1 MKKRLSIAIGLGL
14 FASAITLPVVLSS
27 CKSSEV
33 QNVVKEFD
41 YKNVAFI
48 AKVENS
54 LNNARI
60 NKGQIIV
67 DANENINAI
76 NDLNTKIKSLSIIDF
91 QSEIDQLWQHIYHVI
106 LSSDSA
112 TKISKNVSNPI
123 QLKSINILEN
133 GSIEL
138 IANITYDIGNSSNIE
153 TEVKEKVLKLNPKF
167 IGKDE
172 LINQAEEFKKIE
184 KNNNL
189 ELEQDFNVIKKLYLG
204 NATNNWNIENK
215 YSNFDYNDP
224 AQKNQGLINYMN
236 NFNNNVNSLAK
247 ISGFEINLSDASY
260 GQNAQVKNF
269 WIPSMTLSS
278 IYFPT
283 LDKNNTNPSLDINS
297 ISSDNNQDNN
307 KPEINQNDV
316 INKLNP
322 KFEKLSDV
330 GFNYL
335 TSILKDTNNS
345 SIDEKIDVLNNLTGI
360 QIITDTVRSIEFDLN
375 NANITRKSNKNYI
388 LVKIEF
394 NEKANKLA
402 DLTYEIKLY
411 SQWFNENPNYEGTS
425 IDNTTNPNPDT
436 NTKPDNETK
445 PPVSEPEKPSIPD
458 KPNVAPPT
466 KPSLD
471 NELSITSSKEEY
483 IEGETISVVA
493 SFKNEIDL
501 KDATLIWSQDDNEI
515 KRTIYKDKNDLT
527 LTKTNSNFDD
537 QGEYSLEIILKDGTK
552 FSSQYISI
560 IVSQYSVTI
569 TPNTDTLIVKETLV
583 VESKFTNFNENDV
596 LKYVWYRVIPGKSPK
611 PLINKNEKTLKQ
623 KMHLVDWDNNE
634 IYLKIILKN
643 EDIVISN
650 SITINVRSQNAKPL
664 NK

>member
-596 LKYVWYRVIPGKSPK
+596 LKYVWYRVIPGKSRK

>member
-60 NKGQIIV
+60 NNGQIIV

-91 QSEIDQLWQHIYHVI
+91 QSEIDQLWQHIYHVM

-375 NANITRKSNKNYI
+375 NANITRKNNKNYI

-643 EDIVISN
+643 EDIVVSN

>member
-60 NKGQIIV
+60 NNGQIIV

-91 QSEIDQLWQHIYHVI
+91 QSEIDQLWQHIYHVM

-112 TKISKNVSNPI
+112 TKISKNVLNPI

-260 GQNAQVKNF
+260 GQNVQVKNF

-297 ISSDNNQDNN
+297 ISSDNNQDN

-335 TSILKDTNNS
+335 TSVLKDTNNS

-596 LKYVWYRVIPGKSPK
+596 LKYVWYRVIPGKSRK

-643 EDIVISN
+643 EDIVVSN

>member
-1 MKKRLSIAIGLGL
+1 M
-14 FASAITLPVVLSS
+14 
-27 CKSSEV
+27 
-33 QNVVKEFD
+33 
-41 YKNVAFI
+41 
-48 AKVENS
+48 
-54 LNNARI
+54 
-60 NKGQIIV
+60 
-67 DANENINAI
+67 
-76 NDLNTKIKSLSIIDF
+76 
-91 QSEIDQLWQHIYHVI
+91 
-106 LSSDSA
+106 
-112 TKISKNVSNPI
+112 
-123 QLKSINILEN
+123 
-133 GSIEL
+133 
-138 IANITYDIGNSSNIE
+138 
-153 TEVKEKVLKLNPKF
+153 
-167 IGKDE
+167 
-172 LINQAEEFKKIE
+172 
-184 KNNNL
+184 

-260 GQNAQVKNF
+260 GQNVQVKNF

-297 ISSDNNQDNN
+297 ISSDNNQDN

-335 TSILKDTNNS
+335 TSILKETNNN
-345 SIDEKIDVLNNLTGI
+345 SIDEKIDILNNLTGI

-643 EDIVISN
+643 EDIVVSN

>member
-60 NKGQIIV
+60 NNGQIIV

-91 QSEIDQLWQHIYHVI
+91 QSEIDQLWQHIYHVM

-112 TKISKNVSNPI
+112 TKISKNVLNPI

-260 GQNAQVKNF
+260 GQNVQVKNF

-297 ISSDNNQDNN
+297 ISSDNNQDN

-335 TSILKDTNNS
+335 TSVLKDTNNS

-402 DLTYEIKLY
+402 NLTYEIKLY

-583 VESKFTNFNENDV
+583 VESKFINFNENDV

-643 EDIVISN
+643 EDIVVSN

>member
-60 NKGQIIV
+60 NNGQIIV

-91 QSEIDQLWQHIYHVI
+91 QSEIDQLWQHIYHVM

-112 TKISKNVSNPI
+112 TKISKNVLNPI

-260 GQNAQVKNF
+260 GQNVQVKNF

-297 ISSDNNQDNN
+297 ISSDNNQDN

-335 TSILKDTNNS
+335 TSILKETNNS
-345 SIDEKIDVLNNLTGI
+345 SIDEKIDILNNLTGI

-643 EDIVISN
+643 EDIVVSN

>member
-14 FASAITLPVVLSS
+14 FASVITLPVVLSS

-60 NKGQIIV
+60 NNGQIIV

-91 QSEIDQLWQHIYHVI
+91 QSEIDQLWQHIYHVM

-643 EDIVISN
+643 EDIVVSN

>member
-60 NKGQIIV
+60 NNGQIIV

-91 QSEIDQLWQHIYHVI
+91 QSEIDQLWQHIYHVM

-112 TKISKNVSNPI
+112 TKISKNVLNPI

-260 GQNAQVKNF
+260 GQNVQVKNF

-297 ISSDNNQDNN
+297 ISSDNNQDN

-335 TSILKDTNNS
+335 TSILKETNNS
-345 SIDEKIDVLNNLTGI
+345 SIDEKIDILNNLTGI

-583 VESKFTNFNENDV
+583 VESKFINFNENDV

-643 EDIVISN
+643 EDIVVSN

>member
-60 NKGQIIV
+60 NNGQIIV

-91 QSEIDQLWQHIYHVI
+91 QSEIDQLWQHIYHVM

-112 TKISKNVSNPI
+112 TKISKNVLNPI

-260 GQNAQVKNF
+260 GQNVQVKNF

-297 ISSDNNQDNN
+297 ISSDNNQDN

-335 TSILKDTNNS
+335 TSILKETNNN
-345 SIDEKIDVLNNLTGI
+345 SIDEKIDILNNLTGI

-643 EDIVISN
+643 EDIVVSN